1 VVNAAVVRVSVSD
14 LLAQRELLLGEAFGP
29 MSILVEYES
38 EDELVHVA
46 DQLFEGNLTGTVHA
60 AAGEDTAPLR
70 ALIHWRAQHSGRV
83 LFGGWPTGV
92 AVTPAMQHGGPW
104 PATTNDSGTSVGSAA
119 INRFLRPVSYQNA
132 PQGLL
137 PLPLRDDN
145 PWGVPQHHAGSGQSR
160 HWGSQASGSPG

>member
-104 PATTNDSGTSVGSAA
+104 PATTNDSGTAGHHQRQRNLRGHRGHQQVSAPRQLPGRA
-119 INRFLRPVSYQNA
+119 TGAA
-132 PQGLL
+132 PAALA
-137 PLPLRDDN
+137 R
-145 PWGVPQHHAGSGQSR
+145 R
-160 HWGSQASGSPG
+160 